1 MRVMK
6 KIVRLVTSFAGVA
19 GVVGA
24 IGVAVLGASV
34 AACGSSGGTIDKLG
48 QAEGLA
54 IPARRG
60 TVIVDGC
67 QLDAWQQSTLFDAR
81 TRRVVAEVVLLCLV
95 PRFDGGIG
103 PTDPSARAGISATV
117 ALLRG
122 QGYRAKL
129 GVAFTDETGARY
141 AGQQTLGLLLDG
153 FWRSTAISGL
163 AEAAQLADGIE
174 LDLQNL
180 PDDARPALTTFVR
193 ELSLAVRPVRELTM
207 WIPPSVTVPSDLPG
221 GEAFDVA
228 TLGELV
234 DRMRVGTLDFSCCGV
249 PPGPTLDS
257 GWAVDAVRRARRFAS
272 RVPLDV
278 AVPLYGTDF
287 SNLGQRT
294 TSWYEARAL
303 AELHRTRIER
313 GATGSLHF
321 GYADDTGREHD
332 LWFDDTESTTRVLRA
347 WDAATLPLD
356 VGVVF
361 YGLGAEDPTLFP
373 TVSAGTP

>member
-1 MRVMK
+1 MK
-6 KIVRLVTSFAGVA
+6 KIIRLAGS
-19 GVVGA
+19 
-24 IGVAVLGASV
+24 IGCIAALASV
-34 AACGSSGGTIDKLG
+34 FACGPSGSVDDRLG
-48 QAEGLA
+48 QAAGIA

-67 QLDAWQQSTLFDAR
+67 QLDAWQQSTLLDPR
-81 TRRVVAEVVLLCLV
+81 TRRVVAEVVMLCLV
-95 PRFDGGIG
+95 PRTSGEIG
-103 PTDPSARAGISATV
+103 PADPSARAGIASTV
-117 ALLRG
+117 ALLRE

-141 AGQQTLGLLLDG
+141 DGRQTLTLLQDSS
-153 FWRSTAISGL
+153 FRATAIAGL
-163 AEAAQLADGIE
+163 VTAAQLADGLD

-180 PDDARPALTTFVR
+180 PDDARVAVTTFVR
-193 ELSLAVRPVRELTM
+193 ELSSALRPARELTM

-228 TLGELV
+228 ALADLV
-234 DRMRVGTLDFSCCGV
+234 DRMHVGTLDFSCCGV

-257 GWAVDAVRRARRFAS
+257 GWAVDAARQARRFGP

-287 SNLGQRT
+287 SSLGQRT

-303 AELHRTRIER
+303 AELHRASIAR
-313 GATGSLHF
+313 GLTGAPHF
-321 GYADDTGREHD
+321 GYTDDAGRPHD

-347 WDAATLPLD
+347 WDTVTLPIE

-361 YGLGAEDPTLFP
+361 YGLGAEEPTLFS
-373 TVSAGTP
+373 TLSASTP

>member
-1 MRVMK
+1 MRVMNEF
-6 KIVRLVTSFAGVA
+6 VRLWTRLTCVTALA
-19 GVVGA
+19 CA
-24 IGVAVLGASV
+24 LG
-34 AACGSSGGTIDKLG
+34 ACGSSGGTIDKLG
-48 QAEGLA
+48 QAEGIA

-67 QLDAWQQSTLFDAR
+67 QLDAWQQSTLSDPR
-81 TRRVVAEVVLLCLV
+81 TRRVVAEVVLLCAV

-103 PTDPSARAGISATV
+103 PSDPSARAGITRAV
-117 ALLRG
+117 ASLRG

-141 AGQQTLGLLLDG
+141 DGQQTLRLLLDG
-153 FWRSTAISGL
+153 EWRSRAVTGL
-163 AEAAQLADGIE
+163 AEMGLLADGLE

-180 PDDARPALTTFVR
+180 PSEARPTLTTFVR
-193 ELSLAVRPVRELTM
+193 ELSTAVRPARELSM
-207 WIPPSVTVPSDLPG
+207 WIAPSVTLPSDLPG
-221 GEAFDVA
+221 GDAFDVTA
-228 TLGELV
+228 LAELT
-234 DRMRVGTLDFSCCGV
+234 DRMHVGTLDFSCCGV

-257 GWAVDAVRRARRFAS
+257 GWAVDAVRLARTLAPRI
-272 RVPLDV
+272 PLDV

-287 SNLGQRT
+287 SQLGQRT

-303 AELHRTRIER
+303 AERHRARIDR
-313 GATGSLHF
+313 GATGSPHF
-321 GYADDTGREHD
+321 GYTDDSGRPHD

-347 WDAATLPLD
+347 WDTTTLPLD

-373 TVSAGTP
+373 TVAASTP